1 VNDPPILLA
10 DEPTGNLD
18 ERATRSVFQLLRDIN
33 ASGTSVIMATHNLEL
48 VRGTT
53 YRTLELKQ
61 GAVVYDSQDEPLEE
75 IAQ

>member
-1 VNDPPILLA
+1 
-10 DEPTGNLD
+10 
-18 ERATRSVFQLLRDIN
+18 
-33 ASGTSVIMATHNLEL
+33 MATHNLEL

-61 GAVVYDSQDEPLEE
+61 GALVYDSQDEPLEE